1 MNFFYSLAI
10 RLYSGLVA
18 TASLFGNKK
27 AQQWWKGRSNQWT
40 NLVSENKE
48 DEWLW
53 MHVSSLGE
61 FEQGLP
67 VIESLKKN
75 FPKYKILLTFFS
87 PSGYEPRKNFPLAD
101 KVAYMP
107 SDTLRNAKKLVR
119 NFNIKAAFFVKYDFW
134 FNYMKVLKKN
144 DIPLYYISALLH
156 PDHYFFKFYSSWFR
170 KQLLNVSHY
179 FVQNDETAKLLKSI
193 GIENTT
199 VTGDTRFDR
208 VYDIAKQS
216 KSFPEIEEFIAGRH
230 CIIAGSS
237 WPSDEK
243 FIIPFSKKMPDD
255 YCLIIAPHDIS
266 ESHIKQITSQLDNYV
281 LYSQQPAASS
291 QQPTASSQQ
300 PAANSQQLTAS
311 SQQPTALVVDTI
323 GILKQ
328 IYKYA
333 RFAYVGGGFMSS
345 IHNTQEALVFGCP
358 VVVGPKYTKFVEAV
372 DLVRD
377 GGMFSVNN
385 QQEFDDI
392 FEQLMNDDDFYN
404 KASGICQDYI
414 QLSIGATE
422 KIMRKLNA
430 EL

>member
-1 MNFFYSLAI
+1 MNILYSLAI
-10 RLYSGLVA
+10 RLYSGLVSI
-18 TASLFGNKK
+18 ASLFGNKK
-27 AQQWWKGRSNQWT
+27 AQLWWKGRHNQWDS
-40 NLVSENKE
+40 LKSLNKD
-48 DEWLW
+48 DEWIW
-53 MHVSSLGE
+53 IHVSSLGE

-67 VIESLKKN
+67 VIENLKTK
-75 FPKYKILLTFFS
+75 FPKYKLLLTFFS
-87 PSGYEPRKNFPLAD
+87 PSGYEPRKNFQLAD

-107 SDTLRNAKKLVR
+107 SDTRSNAKKLIK

-134 FNYMKVLKKN
+134 FNYMKVLKEN

-170 KQLLNVSHY
+170 KQLFNVSCY
-179 FVQNDETAKLLKSI
+179 FVQNEETANLLKSI
-193 GIENTT
+193 GIENTI

-216 KSFPEIEEFIAGRH
+216 KSFPEIEKFIDGRQ

-255 YCLIIAPHDIS
+255 YCLIIAPHDVS
-266 ESHIKQITSQLDNYV
+266 DSHIKQITSQLDNYV
-281 LYSQQPAASS
+281 LYSQRSTDNGQQTSS
-291 QQPTASSQQ
+291 KV
-300 PAANSQQLTAS
+300 
-311 SQQPTALVVDTI
+311 LVLDTI

-333 RFAYVGGGFMSS
+333 RFVYVGGGFMSS

-358 VVVGPKYTKFVEAV
+358 VVIGPKYHKFVEAV

-392 FEQLMNDDDFYN
+392 FEKLMNDDDFYN

-414 QLSIGATE
+414 QLSIGATG
-422 KIMRKLNA
+422 KIMRTLKF
-430 EL
+430 

>member
-1 MNFFYSLAI
+1 MNILYSIAI
-10 RLYSGLVA
+10 RLYSGLVTVA
-18 TASLFGNKK
+18 ALFGNKK
-27 AQQWWKGRSNQWT
+27 AKLWWNGRKNQWK
-40 NLVSENKE
+40 NLISVNKD
-48 DEWLW
+48 DEWIW
-53 MHVSSLGE
+53 IHVSSLGE

-67 VIESLKKN
+67 VIESLKAN

-87 PSGYEPRKNFPLAD
+87 PSGYEPRKNFQLAD

-107 SDTLRNAKKLVR
+107 SDTRHNAKKLIKS
-119 NFNIKAAFFVKYDFW
+119 FNIKAAFFVKYDFW

-156 PDHYFFKFYSSWFR
+156 QDHYFFKFYSSWFR
-170 KQLLNVSHY
+170 KQLRNVSHF
-179 FVQNDETAKLLKSI
+179 FVQNDDTAKLLKSI

-208 VYDIAKQS
+208 VFEIAKQS
-216 KSFPEIEEFIAGRH
+216 KSFPEIEKFIAGRQ

-243 FIIPFSKKMPDD
+243 FIIPFVKKMPDN

-266 ESHIKQITSQLDNYV
+266 DSHVKQIISQLDSYI
-281 LYSQQPAASS
+281 LYSHQLSAISGQQAKV
-291 QQPTASSQQ
+291 
-300 PAANSQQLTAS
+300 
-311 SQQPTALVVDTI
+311 LVIDTI

-358 VVVGPKYTKFVEAV
+358 VVIGPKYHKFVEAV

-377 GGMFSVNN
+377 GGIFSVNN
-385 QQEFDDI
+385 QEEFDSI
-392 FEQLMNDDDFYN
+392 FEQLMNDDEFYN

-414 QLSIGATE
+414 QLSIGATN
-422 KIMRKLNA
+422 KINRHLTSSGEFNNR
-430 EL
+430 

>member
-1 MNFFYSLAI
+1 MNFLYSIAI
-10 RLYSGLVA
+10 RFYSGLVA
-18 TASLFGNKK
+18 IASLFGNEK
-27 AQQWWKGRSNQWT
+27 ARLWWKGRKNQWEKLT
-40 NLVSENKE
+40 SLNKD
-48 DEWLW
+48 DEWIW
-53 MHVSSLGE
+53 IHVSSLGE

-67 VIESLKKN
+67 VIERLKSD
-75 FPKYKILLTFFS
+75 FPEYKLLLTFFS
-87 PSGYEPRKNFPLAD
+87 PSGYEPRKNFQLDD

-107 SDTLRNAKKLVR
+107 SDTRHNAKKLIK

-134 FNYMKVLKKN
+134 FNYMKVLKDN

-156 PDHYFFKFYSSWFR
+156 PNHYFFKFYSSWFR
-170 KQLLNVSHY
+170 KQLFNVSHF

-193 GIENTT
+193 GIENAT

-208 VYDIAKQS
+208 VYEIAKQS
-216 KSFPEIEEFIAGRH
+216 KSFPEIENFIAGRH

-243 FIIPFSKKMPDD
+243 FIIPFSKKMPEN
-255 YCLIIAPHDIS
+255 YCIIIAPHDVS
-266 ESHIKQITSQLDNYV
+266 DSHIKQITTQLDNYV
-281 LYSQQPAASS
+281 LYSQQPTANS
-291 QQPTASSQQ
+291 QQPTVLII
-300 PAANSQQLTAS
+300 N
-311 SQQPTALVVDTI
+311 TI

-358 VVVGPKYTKFVEAV
+358 VVIGPKYHKFVEAV

-385 QQEFDDI
+385 QQEFDEI
-392 FEQLMNDDDFYN
+392 FEKLMNDDEFYN

-414 QLSIGATE
+414 QLSIGATD
-422 KIMRKLNA
+422 KIMKNFKL
-430 EL
+430 

>member
-1 MNFFYSLAI
+1 MNFLYSIAM

-18 TASLFGNKK
+18 IASLFGNEK
-27 AQQWWKGRSNQWT
+27 ARLWWKGRRKQWN
-40 NLVSENKE
+40 NLTSLNKD
-48 DEWLW
+48 DEWIW
-53 MHVSSLGE
+53 IHVSSLGE

-67 VIESLKKN
+67 VIERLKN
-75 FPKYKILLTFFS
+75 DFPEYKLLLTFFS
-87 PSGYEPRKNFPLAD
+87 PSGYEPRKNFQLAD

-107 SDTLRNAKKLVR
+107 SDTRHNAKKLIK

-134 FNYMKVLKKN
+134 FNYMKVLKDN

-156 PDHYFFKFYSSWFR
+156 PNHYFFKFYSSWFR
-170 KQLLNVSHY
+170 KQLFNVSHF

-193 GIENTT
+193 GIENAT

-208 VYDIAKQS
+208 VYEIAKQS
-216 KSFPEIEEFIAGRH
+216 KSFPEIENFIAGRH

-243 FIIPFSKKMPDD
+243 FIIPFSKKMPEN
-255 YCLIIAPHDIS
+255 YCLIIAPHDVS
-266 ESHIKQITSQLDNYV
+266 DSHIKQITTQLDNYV
-281 LYSQQPAASS
+281 LYSQQSTVNS
-291 QQPTASSQQ
+291 QQPTVLII
-300 PAANSQQLTAS
+300 N
-311 SQQPTALVVDTI
+311 TI

-358 VVVGPKYTKFVEAV
+358 VVIGPKYHKFVETV

-385 QQEFDDI
+385 QQEFDEI
-392 FEQLMNDDDFYN
+392 FEKLMNDDEFYN

-414 QLSIGATE
+414 QLSIGATD
-422 KIMRKLNA
+422 KIMKNFKL
-430 EL
+430 

>member
-18 TASLFGNKK
+18 VASLFGNKK
-27 AQQWWKGRSNQWT
+27 AQQWWKGRNNQWE
-40 NLVSENKE
+40 NLVSESKE
-48 DEWLW
+48 DEWIW

-107 SDTLRNAKKLVR
+107 SDTLQNAKKLVR
-119 NFNIKAAFFVKYDFW
+119 NFNIKVAFFVKYDFW

-156 PDHYFFKFYSSWFR
+156 PDHYFFRFYSSWFR

-179 FVQNDETAKLLKSI
+179 FVQNDETANLLKSI

-243 FIIPFSKKMPDD
+243 FIIPFSKKMSDD

-266 ESHIKQITSQLDNYV
+266 ESHIKQITSQLDSYV
-281 LYSQQPAASS
+281 LYSQQP
-291 QQPTASSQQ
+291 T
-300 PAANSQQLTAS
+300 ANSQQLTAS
-311 SQQPTALVVDTI
+311 SQQPTALVLDTI

>member
-18 TASLFGNKK
+18 VASLFGNKK
-27 AQQWWKGRSNQWT
+27 AQQWWKGRNKQWE
-40 NLVSENKE
+40 NLVTENKE

-107 SDTLRNAKKLVR
+107 SDTLQNAKKLVR

-193 GIENTT
+193 GIENAT

-255 YCLIIAPHDIS
+255 YSLIIAPHDVS
-266 ESHIKQITSQLDNYV
+266 ESHIKQITSQLDSYV
-281 LYSQQPAASS
+281 LYSQLTLPI
-291 QQPTASSQQ
+291 
-300 PAANSQQLTAS
+300 SQQLSNLVA
-311 SQQPTALVVDTI
+311 QQHKKVLVVDTI

-377 GGMFSVNN
+377 GGMFSVEN

-392 FEQLMNDDDFYN
+392 FEQLMNDDNFYN

-414 QLSIGATE
+414 QLSIGAKS
-422 KIMRKLNA
+422 KIMKRLNY

>member
-1 MNFFYSLAI
+1 MNILYSIAI
-10 RLYSGLVA
+10 RLYSGIVA
-18 TASLFGNKK
+18 VAALFGNKK
-27 AQQWWKGRSNQWT
+27 AKLWWNGRKNQRK
-40 NLVSENKE
+40 NLTSVNKD
-48 DEWLW
+48 DEWIW
-53 MHVSSLGE
+53 IHVSSLGE

-67 VIESLKKN
+67 VIENLKTN
-75 FPKYKILLTFFS
+75 FPKYKLLLTFFS
-87 PSGYEPRKNFPLAD
+87 PSGYEPRKNFHLAD

-107 SDTLRNAKKLVR
+107 SDTRHNAKKLIK
-119 NFNIKAAFFVKYDFW
+119 NFNIKAVFFVKYDFW

-144 DIPLYYISALLH
+144 DIPLYYISALLQQ
-156 PDHYFFKFYSSWFR
+156 DHYFFKFYSSWFR
-170 KQLLNVSHY
+170 KQLHNVSHF
-179 FVQNDETAKLLKSI
+179 FVQNDETSKLLKSI

-208 VYDIAKQS
+208 VFEIAKQS
-216 KSFPEIEEFIAGRH
+216 KSFPEIEKFIAGRQ

-243 FIIPFSKKMPDD
+243 FIIPFSKEMPEN

-266 ESHIKQITSQLDNYV
+266 DSHIKQITSQLDSYI
-281 LYSQQPAASS
+281 LYSGQLSTVSNQQAKV
-291 QQPTASSQQ
+291 
-300 PAANSQQLTAS
+300 
-311 SQQPTALVVDTI
+311 LVIDTI

-358 VVVGPKYTKFVEAV
+358 VVIGPKYHKFVEAV

-385 QQEFDDI
+385 QEEFYNI
-392 FEQLMNDDDFYN
+392 FERLMNDEEFYN

-414 QLSIGATE
+414 QLSIGATN
-422 KIMRKLNA
+422 KINKYLITNG
-430 EL
+430 EFNNK

>member
-1 MNFFYSLAI
+1 MNFLYSIAI

-18 TASLFGNKK
+18 IASLFGNEK
-27 AQQWWKGRSNQWT
+27 ARLWWNGRKNQWE
-40 NLVSENKE
+40 NLKSNKD
-48 DEWLW
+48 DEWIW
-53 MHVSSLGE
+53 IHVSSLGE

-67 VIESLKKN
+67 VIERLKSD
-75 FPKYKILLTFFS
+75 FPKYKLLLTFFS
-87 PSGYEPRKNFPLAD
+87 PSGYEPRKNFQLAD

-107 SDTLRNAKKLVR
+107 SDTRRNAERLIK
-119 NFNIKAAFFVKYDFW
+119 NFNIKAVFFVKYDFW

-170 KQLLNVSHY
+170 KQLFNVSHF

-193 GIENTT
+193 GIENST

-208 VYDIAKQS
+208 VFEIAKQS
-216 KSFPEIEEFIAGRH
+216 KSFPEIEEFIAGRQ

-237 WPSDEK
+237 WPADEK
-243 FIIPFSKKMPDD
+243 FIIPFSKKMPDN

-281 LYSQQPAASS
+281 LYSQQP
-291 QQPTASSQQ
+291 T
-300 PAANSQQLTAS
+300 ANSQH
-311 SQQPTALVVDTI
+311 PTVLVINTI

-358 VVVGPKYTKFVEAV
+358 VVIGPKYHKFVEAV
-372 DLVRD
+372 DLVKD

-385 QQEFDDI
+385 QQEFDEV
-392 FEQLMNDDDFYN
+392 FEQLMNDDEFYN

-414 QLSIGATE
+414 QLSIGATN
-422 KIMRKLNA
+422 KIMKVLESKL
-430 EL
+430 

>member
-18 TASLFGNKK
+18 VASLFGNKK
-27 AQQWWKGRSNQWT
+27 AQQWWKGRNKQWE
-40 NLVSENKE
+40 NLVTEHKD

-107 SDTLRNAKKLVR
+107 SDTLQNAKKLVR

-255 YCLIIAPHDIS
+255 YSLIIAPHDVS
-266 ESHIKQITSQLDNYV
+266 ESHIKQITSQLDSYV
-281 LYSQQPAASS
+281 LYSQLTLPIS
-291 QQPTASSQQ
+291 QQFS
-300 PAANSQQLTAS
+300 NSDAQQLKKV
-311 SQQPTALVVDTI
+311 LVVDTI

-377 GGMFSVNN
+377 GGMFSVEN

-392 FEQLMNDDDFYN
+392 FEQLMNDDNFYN

-414 QLSIGATE
+414 QLSIGATS
-422 KIMRKLNA
+422 KIMRRLND

>member
-18 TASLFGNKK
+18 VASLFGNKK
-27 AQQWWKGRSNQWT
+27 AQQWWKGRNKQWE

-107 SDTLRNAKKLVR
+107 SDTLQNAKKLVR

-193 GIENTT
+193 GIENAT

-255 YCLIIAPHDIS
+255 YSLIIAPHDVS
-266 ESHIKQITSQLDNYV
+266 ESHIKQITSQLDSYV
-281 LYSQQPAASS
+281 LYSQLTLPI
-291 QQPTASSQQ
+291 
-300 PAANSQQLTAS
+300 SQQLSNSEA
-311 SQQPTALVVDTI
+311 QQLKKVLVVDTI

-377 GGMFSVNN
+377 GGMFSVEN

-392 FEQLMNDDDFYN
+392 FEQLMNDDNFYN

-414 QLSIGATE
+414 QLSIGATS
-422 KIMRKLNA
+422 KIMKRLND

>member
-18 TASLFGNKK
+18 VASLFGNKK
-27 AQQWWKGRSNQWT
+27 AQQWWKGRNKQWE

-107 SDTLRNAKKLVR
+107 SDTLQNAKKMVR

-193 GIENTT
+193 GIENAT

-255 YCLIIAPHDIS
+255 YSLIIAPHDVS
-266 ESHIKQITSQLDNYV
+266 ESHIKQITSQLDSYV
-281 LYSQQPAASS
+281 LYSQLTLPI
-291 QQPTASSQQ
+291 
-300 PAANSQQLTAS
+300 SQQLSNLVA
-311 SQQPTALVVDTI
+311 QQHKKVLVVDTI

-377 GGMFSVNN
+377 GGMFSVEN

-392 FEQLMNDDDFYN
+392 FEQLMNDDNFYN

-414 QLSIGATE
+414 QLSIGATS
-422 KIMRKLNA
+422 KIMKRLND
-430 EL
+430 ELRTKAVSF

>member
-18 TASLFGNKK
+18 VASLFGNKK
-27 AQQWWKGRSNQWT
+27 AQQWWKGRNKQWE

-107 SDTLRNAKKLVR
+107 SDTLQNAKKLVR

-144 DIPLYYISALLH
+144 HIPLYYISALLH
-156 PDHYFFKFYSSWFR
+156 PAHYFFKFYSSWFR
-170 KQLLNVSHY
+170 KLLLNVSHY

-193 GIENTT
+193 GIENAT

-243 FIIPFSKKMPDD
+243 FIIPFSKKMTDD
-255 YCLIIAPHDIS
+255 YSLIIAPHDVS
-266 ESHIKQITSQLDNYV
+266 ESHIKQITSQLDSYV
-281 LYSQQPAASS
+281 LYSQLTLPI
-291 QQPTASSQQ
+291 
-300 PAANSQQLTAS
+300 SQQLSNSEA
-311 SQQPTALVVDTI
+311 QQLKKVLVVDTI

>member
-1 MNFFYSLAI
+1 MNILYSLAI
-10 RLYSGLVA
+10 RLYSGLVSIA
-18 TASLFGNKK
+18 ALFGNKK
-27 AQQWWKGRSNQWT
+27 AQLWWKGRNNQWN
-40 NLVSENKE
+40 NLKSPDKD
-48 DEWLW
+48 DEWIW
-53 MHVSSLGE
+53 VHVSSLGE

-67 VIESLKKN
+67 VIESLKAKY
-75 FPKYKILLTFFS
+75 PKYKLLLTFFS
-87 PSGYEPRKNFPLAD
+87 PSGYEPRKNFQLAD

-107 SDTLRNAKKLVR
+107 SDTRSNARKLIK

-134 FNYMKVLKKN
+134 FNYMKVLKEN

-156 PDHYFFKFYSSWFR
+156 PNHYFFKFYSFWFR
-170 KQLLNVSHY
+170 KQLFNVTHY

-208 VYDIAKQS
+208 VFEIAKQS
-216 KSFPEIEEFIAGRH
+216 KSFSEIEEFIDGRQ

-243 FIIPFSKKMPDD
+243 FIIPFSKKMPEN
-255 YCLIIAPHDIS
+255 YCLIIAPHDVS
-266 ESHIKQITSQLDNYV
+266 DSHIKQITSQLDDYV
-281 LYSQQPAASS
+281 LYSQRSTDNG
-291 QQPTASSQQ
+291 QQTTSKV
-300 PAANSQQLTAS
+300 
-311 SQQPTALVVDTI
+311 LVLDTI

-333 RFAYVGGGFMSS
+333 RFVYVGGGFMSS

-358 VVVGPKYTKFVEAV
+358 VVIGPKYHKFVEAV

-385 QQEFDDI
+385 QQEFDEI
-392 FEQLMNDDDFYN
+392 FGQLMNDEEFYN

-414 QLSIGATE
+414 QLSIGATD
-422 KIMRKLNA
+422 KIMKFLSS

>member
-18 TASLFGNKK
+18 VASLFGNKK
-27 AQQWWKGRSNQWT
+27 AQQWWKGRNKQWE
-40 NLVSENKE
+40 NLVSENKD

-107 SDTLRNAKKLVR
+107 SDTLQNAKKLVR

-134 FNYMKVLKKN
+134 FNYVKVLKKN

-255 YCLIIAPHDIS
+255 YSLIIAPHDVS
-266 ESHIKQITSQLDNYV
+266 ESHIKQITSQLDSYV
-281 LYSQQPAASS
+281 LYSQLTLPIS
-291 QQPTASSQQ
+291 QQFS
-300 PAANSQQLTAS
+300 NSDAQQLKKV
-311 SQQPTALVVDTI
+311 LVVDTI

-377 GGMFSVNN
+377 GGMFSVEN

-392 FEQLMNDDDFYN
+392 FEQLMNDDNFYN

-414 QLSIGATE
+414 QLSIGATS
-422 KIMRKLNA
+422 KIMKRLND
-430 EL
+430 ELRTKAVSF

>member
-18 TASLFGNKK
+18 VASLFGNKK
-27 AQQWWKGRSNQWT
+27 AQQWWKGRNKQWE

-107 SDTLRNAKKLVR
+107 SDTLQNAKKLVR

-193 GIENTT
+193 GIENAT

-255 YCLIIAPHDIS
+255 YSLIIAPHDVS
-266 ESHIKQITSQLDNYV
+266 ESHIKQITSQLDSYV
-281 LYSQQPAASS
+281 LYSQLTLPI
-291 QQPTASSQQ
+291 
-300 PAANSQQLTAS
+300 SQQLSNSEA
-311 SQQPTALVVDTI
+311 QQLKKVLVVDTI

-377 GGMFSVNN
+377 GGMFSVEN

-392 FEQLMNDDDFYN
+392 FEQLMNDDNFYN

-414 QLSIGATE
+414 QLSIGATS
-422 KIMRKLNA
+422 KIMKRLND
-430 EL
+430 ELRTKAVSF

>member
-1 MNFFYSLAI
+1 MNILYSLAI
-10 RLYSGLVA
+10 RLYSGLVSIA
-18 TASLFGNKK
+18 ALFGNKK
-27 AQQWWKGRSNQWT
+27 ARLWWKGRENQWD
-40 NLVSENKE
+40 NLKSPNND
-48 DEWLW
+48 DEWIW
-53 MHVSSLGE
+53 IHVSSLGE

-67 VIESLKKN
+67 VIENLKAKY
-75 FPKYKILLTFFS
+75 PKYKLLLTFFS
-87 PSGYEPRKNFPLAD
+87 PSGYEPRKNFHLAD

-107 SDTLRNAKKLVR
+107 SDTRSNAKKLIK

-134 FNYMKVLKKN
+134 FNYMKVLKEN

-156 PDHYFFKFYSSWFR
+156 PDHYFFKFYSFWFR
-170 KQLLNVSHY
+170 KQLFNVTHY
-179 FVQNDETAKLLKSI
+179 FVQNDETAKLLKGVGI
-193 GIENTT
+193 GNTT

-208 VYDIAKQS
+208 VFEIAKQS
-216 KSFPEIEEFIAGRH
+216 ESFPEIEKFIDGRQ

-243 FIIPFSKKMPDD
+243 FIIPFSKKMPEN
-255 YCLIIAPHDIS
+255 YCLIIAPHDVS
-266 ESHIKQITSQLDNYV
+266 DTHIKQITSQLDNYA
-281 LYSQQPAASS
+281 LYTQL
-291 QQPTASSQQ
+291 PTA
-300 PAANSQQLTAS
+300 N
-311 SQQPTALVVDTI
+311 SQQPTALIIDTI

-333 RFAYVGGGFMSS
+333 RFVYVGGGFMSS

-358 VVVGPKYTKFVEAV
+358 VVIGPKYHKFVEAV

-392 FEQLMNDDDFYN
+392 FKRLMNDEEFYN

-414 QLSIGATE
+414 QLSIGATD
-422 KIMRKLNA
+422 KIMKFLSF

>member
-1 MNFFYSLAI
+1 MNFLYSIAI

-18 TASLFGNKK
+18 IASLFGNEK
-27 AQQWWKGRSNQWT
+27 ARLWWNGRKNQWK
-40 NLVSENKE
+40 NLNSIDK
-48 DEWLW
+48 DEEWIW

-67 VIESLKKN
+67 VIESLKNN
-75 FPKYKILLTFFS
+75 FPQYKLLLTFFS
-87 PSGYEPRKNFPLAD
+87 PSGYEPRKNFQLAD

-107 SDTLRNAKKLVR
+107 SDTLHNAKKLIK

-144 DIPLYYISALLH
+144 GIPLYYISALLH
-156 PDHYFFKFYSSWFR
+156 PDHYFFKIYSFWFR
-170 KQLLNVSHY
+170 KQLLNVSHF

-193 GIENTT
+193 GIEDAT

-208 VYDIAKQS
+208 VFQIAKQS
-216 KSFPEIEEFIAGRH
+216 KSFPEIEKFIAGRH
-230 CIIAGSS
+230 CVIAGSS

-243 FIIPFSKKMPDD
+243 FIIPFSKTMPDD

-266 ESHIKQITSQLDNYV
+266 DSHIKQITSQLDSCI
-281 LYSQQPAASS
+281 LYTQLSTVDCQQPKV
-291 QQPTASSQQ
+291 
-300 PAANSQQLTAS
+300 
-311 SQQPTALVVDTI
+311 LVIDII

-358 VVVGPKYTKFVEAV
+358 VVIGPKYHKFVEAV
-372 DLVRD
+372 DLVRN

-392 FEQLMNDDDFYN
+392 FEKLMNDEEFYN

-414 QLSIGATE
+414 QLSIGATD
-422 KIMRKLNA
+422 KIMKILKF
-430 EL
+430 

>member
-1 MNFFYSLAI
+1 MNILYSIAI
-10 RLYSGLVA
+10 RLYSGIVA
-18 TASLFGNKK
+18 VAALFGNKK
-27 AQQWWKGRSNQWT
+27 AKLWWNGRKNQWK
-40 NLVSENKE
+40 NLTSVNKD
-48 DEWLW
+48 DEWIW
-53 MHVSSLGE
+53 IHVSSLGE

-67 VIESLKKN
+67 VIENLKTN
-75 FPKYKILLTFFS
+75 FPKYKLLLTFFS
-87 PSGYEPRKNFPLAD
+87 PSGYEPRKNFHLAD

-107 SDTLRNAKKLVR
+107 SDTRHNAKKLIK
-119 NFNIKAAFFVKYDFW
+119 NFNIKAVFFVKYDFW

-156 PDHYFFKFYSSWFR
+156 QDHYFFKFYSSWFR
-170 KQLLNVSHY
+170 KQLHNVSHF
-179 FVQNDETAKLLKSI
+179 FVQNDETSKLLKSI

-208 VYDIAKQS
+208 VFEIAKQS
-216 KSFPEIEEFIAGRH
+216 KSFPEIEKFIAGRQ

-243 FIIPFSKKMPDD
+243 FIIPFSKEMPEN

-266 ESHIKQITSQLDNYV
+266 DSHIKQITSQLDSYI
-281 LYSQQPAASS
+281 LYSGQLSTVSNQQAKV
-291 QQPTASSQQ
+291 
-300 PAANSQQLTAS
+300 
-311 SQQPTALVVDTI
+311 LVIDTI

-358 VVVGPKYTKFVEAV
+358 VVIGPKYHKFVEAV

-385 QQEFDDI
+385 QEEFYNI
-392 FEQLMNDDDFYN
+392 FERLMNDEEFYN

-414 QLSIGATE
+414 QLSIGATN
-422 KIMRKLNA
+422 KINKYLITNG
-430 EL
+430 EFNNK